1 MEKYLLLK
9 LGMNILEVEKVL
21 EQKIILEQQRPDL
34 KGFYFS
40 NYILGTYL
48 SFTNEKNLSFISF
61 KSPFSLA
68 IDGITI
74 GMNMNEVEKIKG
86 LPEKKNNCEDY
97 PEQEEWIFYSKN
109 TAYLFVENKVY
120 DISLCDFEI
129 EQLLDAIIGDDNIE
143 DDDFENCGSFDIGKN
158 NEIKI
163 ANNMEKYLLLKL
175 GINLSEVEKVL
186 KQTITLERNTCSP
199 DSKGFNYLNDTIGTY
214 LSFTEDKILEHISFS
229 YPFSLVVDGI
239 KIGMNMNE
247 VEKIKGIPEKR
258 EYSENFQEM
267 EEWLYYSKNTAYLF
281 IDKKIYDISHHNFE
295 VFLTKDDIEVLVN
308 AVSGTDKIEN
318 GDIVFSS
325 SFDNDKSDEIKYYDK

>member
-68 IDGITI
+68 VDGITI
-74 GMNMNEVEKIKG
+74 GMNMNEVEKIKR
-86 LPEKKNNCEDY
+86 LPEKKNDCEDY

-109 TAYLFVENKVY
+109 TAYLFVENKLY

-129 EQLLDAIIGDDNIE
+129 EQLLDALIGEDNIE
-143 DDDFENCGSFDIGKN
+143 DGDFDDFEICSSFDISKN

-163 ANNMEKYLLLKL
+163 GNNMEKYLLLKL
-175 GINLSEVEKVL
+175 GMNLSEVEKVL
-186 KQTITLERNTCSP
+186 EQKITLERDTHKP
-199 DSKGFNYLNDTIGTY
+199 DSKGFFYLNDTIGTY
-214 LSFTEDKILEHISFS
+214 LHFKEHKILDSISFF
-229 YPFSLVVDGI
+229 YPFSLAVDGI
-239 KIGMNMNE
+239 KIKMNMNE
-247 VEKIKGIPEKR
+247 VKKIKGLPETKESKDEYIPENEKW
-258 EYSENFQEM
+258 F
-267 EEWLYYSKNTAYLF
+267 YYSTNTCYLF
-281 IDKKIYDISHHNFE
+281 INKYVFE
-295 VFLTKDDIEVLVN
+295 IILKNYNIE
-308 AVSGTDKIEN
+308 G
-318 GDIVFSS
+318 
-325 SFDNDKSDEIKYYDK
+325 Y